1 MMKMNLTKKW
11 KDIGYQVYGDVAG
24 GKENPSLVL
33 ILMVITMI
41 VMVAMMVVMVVMT
54 MVMVVMMMVMVV
66 MTMVRKVM
74 IMICMAVHEVAD
86 WDDDD
91 SGM

>member
-33 ILMVITMI
+33 ILMVITML
-41 VMVAMMVVMVVMT
+41 VMVA
-54 MVMVVMMMVMVV
+54 MMMVMVV

-74 IMICMAVHEVAD
+74 MMISMAVHEVAD

-91 SGM
+91 SGIDDGCLGLVKQQPT